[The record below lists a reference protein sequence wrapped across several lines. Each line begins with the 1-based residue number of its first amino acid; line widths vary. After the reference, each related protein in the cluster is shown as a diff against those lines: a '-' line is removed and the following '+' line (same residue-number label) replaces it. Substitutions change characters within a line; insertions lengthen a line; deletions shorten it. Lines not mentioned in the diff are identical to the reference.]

1 MRSSTSHG
9 STDWACPDSPDL
21 KLSNR
26 LVRTR
31 MPGGVAGEPPVG
43 GPLCRLN
50 RVSAGVVHIP
60 ALSDRACGQACR
72 RGRPNLGVLTGP
84 WQRDLRQRAP

>member
-43 GPLCRLN
+43 GPLCRLFATQ
-50 RVSAGVVHIP
+50 S
-60 ALSDRACGQACR
+60 LERAAER
-72 RGRPNLGVLTGP
+72 FSV
-84 WQRDLRQRAP
+84 